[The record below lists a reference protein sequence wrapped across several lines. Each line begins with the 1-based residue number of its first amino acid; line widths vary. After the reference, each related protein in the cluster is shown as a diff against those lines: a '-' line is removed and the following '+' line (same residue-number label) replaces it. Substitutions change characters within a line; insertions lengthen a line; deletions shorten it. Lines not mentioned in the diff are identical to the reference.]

1 MEEKITPST
10 FIGVEGEDII
20 SFGSGQPDLPP
31 PEQAFNCLKNYRN
44 FKYGPI
50 SGQEKLRE
58 ALAKENPGFTKEN
71 FIITNG
77 ASEALDLVF
86 RTVCKPGD
94 KVLIHKPYYYSYKP
108 LIEKNHLI
116 PVIINTNKGKI
127 ILQDFKQKVKDA
139 KIVLI
144 NSPSNPSGVLQDID
158 TLKEIEQITE
168 QLDIVLLSD
177 EVYKD
182 LIYKREN
189 YFLSGPHVVTVNS
202 FSKTFSMCGFRVGYV
217 FSNDLSIIE
226 KIKQLK
232 THSSMNTSIIAQEMA
247 YQALQAPKS
256 HIARQTEIWEKRRDL
271 IYNGLKEMGL
281 DVWKPEGAFYVFPKI
296 PNPEKFVKDMF
307 EKYKVIT
314 YPGAWFGD
322 PERVR
327 FSYALNEDK
336 IKEGLERVRK
346 YLLKEGYLK

>member
-1 MEEKITPST
+1 M
-10 FIGVEGEDII
+10 
-20 SFGSGQPDLPP
+20 
-31 PEQAFNCLKNYRN
+31 
-44 FKYGPI
+44 
-50 SGQEKLRE
+50 
-58 ALAKENPGFTKEN
+58 
-71 FIITNG
+71 
-77 ASEALDLVF
+77 
-86 RTVCKPGD
+86 
-94 KVLIHKPYYYSYKP
+94 IHKPYYYSYKP

-116 PVIINTNKGKI
+116 PVIVNTDKGKI
-127 ILQDFKQKVKDA
+127 ILQDFKQKVKDV

-144 NSPSNPSGVLQDID
+144 NSPSNPSGVIQDID
-158 TLKEIEQITE
+158 TLKEIEQITK

-202 FSKTFSMCGFRVGYV
+202 FSKIFSMCGFRVGYV

-247 YQALQAPKS
+247 YQALQTPKS
-256 HIARQTEIWEKRRDL
+256 HIEQQTEIWKKRRDL

-296 PNPEKFVKDMF
+296 PNPKKFVKDMF

-314 YPGAWFGD
+314 YPGGWFGD

-327 FSYALNEDK
+327 FSYALNENK
-336 IKEGLERVRK
+336 IKEGLERVKK
-346 YLLKEGYLK
+346 YLQEESF